1 MYYVIKMKLNN
12 QTIGYIN
19 LVEKITKAKV
29 KDCFLNE
36 EVIFIIEE
44 GDMGK
49 AIGKKGE
56 NVRKLRSL
64 MKKKIRLVEF
74 NRDGERFI
82 KNLISPI
89 NGNVYKEDNEILV
102 EVEKRDKAML
112 IGRDRSRINRLKS
125 IFNHYYKGEIRVK

>member
-1 MYYVIKMKLNN
+1 MCYVIKMKLNN

-19 LVEKITKAKV
+19 LVEKITRAKV

-74 NRDGERFI
+74 NKDKERFI

-89 NGNVYKEDNEILV
+89 KGNVYKEDNEIFV
-102 EVEKRDKAML
+102 EVEKKDKAML
-112 IGRDRSRINRLKS
+112 IGRDKSKINRLKN
-125 IFNHYYKGEIRVK
+125 IFNHYYKEEMKVK